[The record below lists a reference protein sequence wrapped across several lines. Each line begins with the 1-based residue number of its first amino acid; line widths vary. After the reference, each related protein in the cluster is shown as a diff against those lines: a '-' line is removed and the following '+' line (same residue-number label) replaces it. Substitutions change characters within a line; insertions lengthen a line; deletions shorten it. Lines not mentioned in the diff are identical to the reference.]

1 MSPFVAHLIT
11 RVSITVTAVLLLFM
25 AVIVQIKD
33 DIPRTV
39 CMNMT
44 LEECNAVL
52 HGERN

>member
-11 RVSITVTAVLLLFM
+11 RVSITVTVVTLLFM
-25 AVIVQIKD
+25 AVIVQMKD

-44 LEECNAVL
+44 LEECNAVQYDSYK
-52 HGERN
+52 

>member
-11 RVSITVTAVLLLFM
+11 RVSITITVVTLLFM
-25 AVIVQIKD
+25 VVIVQMKE

-52 HGERN
+52 HDSHK